1 MSMSDPIADMITR
14 IRNAGRANKKSVKMP
29 GSKFKIEL
37 AKLLK
42 EEGYIE
48 NYKFDQDNKQGI
60 LSVYLKYK
68 KDDEKKHCIEDIQRV
83 SRPGRRIYAKGKD
96 IKPVLNGL
104 GIAVLST
111 SDGLMTD
118 KNAILE
124 NVGGEIVCNVW

>member
-14 IRNAGRANKKSVKMP
+14 IRNAGRANKKSVKIP

-42 EEGYIE
+42 EEGYIV
-48 NYKFDQDNKQGI
+48 NYKFEKDNKQGI

-68 KDDEKKHCIEDIQRV
+68 DDRKRHCIEDIQRV
-83 SRPGRRIYAKGKD
+83 SRPGRRTYTKGKD

-104 GIAVLST
+104 GIVVLST

-118 KNAILE
+118 KNAILK
-124 NVGGEIVCNVW
+124 NVGGEVVCNVW

>member
-14 IRNAGRANKKSVKMP
+14 IRNAGRANKKSVRIP
-29 GSKFKIEL
+29 GSRFKIAL
-37 AKLLK
+37 AKLLQ

-48 NYKFDQDNKQGI
+48 NYKFEKDNKQGI

-83 SRPGRRIYAKGKD
+83 SRPGRRSYVKGND

-104 GIAVLST
+104 GISVLST

-118 KNAILE
+118 KTADSK

>member
-14 IRNAGRANKKSVKMP
+14 IRNAGRANKKSVKIP

-42 EEGYIE
+42 NEGYIE
-48 NYKFDQDNKQGI
+48 NYKFEKDDKQGI
-60 LSVYLKYK
+60 LSVYLKYQ
-68 KDDEKKHCIEDIQRV
+68 DDGKKHCIEDIQRV
-83 SRPGRRIYAKGKD
+83 SKPGRRIYTKGKD

-118 KNAILE
+118 KNAILK
-124 NVGGEIVCNVW
+124 NVGGEVVCNVW